1 MSCVPFLWVHANK
14 CVLPKTRRFVVYLLG
29 VSVTCAAAPG
39 TYTERGSLGNDEGQ
53 RKACRFSKS
62 LLGSCSGD
70 GDSTFGFSKGKPCII
85 VKLNRIVNYRP
96 KVGLSWVLLS
106 LRDKCPPDCG
116 LCICL
121 DLMSLE
127 GRIICGYKTSMLS
140 KSFNILEEQ
149 VLSMFEFI
157 SYFCHNNYVNK
168 GFVLCL

>member
-1 MSCVPFLWVHANK
+1 MHADK

-29 VSVTCAAAPG
+29 VSVSCAAAPG
-39 TYTERGSLGNDEGQ
+39 TYTERGTLESKEGQ
-53 RKACRFSKS
+53 RKACRFQKS

-70 GDSTFGFSKGKPCII
+70 GDATFGFSKGKPCII

-96 KVGLSWVLLS
+96 MVGLMS
-106 LRDKCPPDCG
+106 LQVSYRLFD

-127 GRIICGYKTSMLS
+127 GRIICGYKTLMLN

-149 VLSMFEFI
+149 VLTMFEL
-157 SYFCHNNYVNK
+157 V
-168 GFVLCL
+168 